1 MAKNK
6 SKNKGPRPK
15 ISPTRYIRERARSF
29 PVGKCYRT
37 PRQDE
42 FGETQVIVTRVRPD
56 GNFIMGAYLVDT
68 FCLGVKDSFWKVNMS
83 PFELND
89 FLDHIRNN
97 VGLKE
102 LSYEEAH
109 NLIYGAIG
117 FAEDA
122 GIEPSKEFDLGQYIL
137 EEDTDDVP
145 LIEYEFGKNG
155 KHFLVIGP
163 EGNERKYLGILRKNL
178 GDDFDYTGVE
188 EEEEEEEEEED
199 CEPSPEKAEMLAKM
213 MEMIQRIEESRK
225 LYPDEEYSYRYPD
238 YPETLT
244 VKNQFIADEFLSPEN
259 YYALPDEV
267 IDRILALSSDEVV
280 DDIHNIVMY
289 EIGRT
294 YRSIIDE
301 GNDKDC
307 GNFEVKESA
316 IMHSLLFLTQL
327 GNLRGLDTI
336 FEILRQSRSFI
347 DAHIGVEAG
356 EYLTN
361 ALYACGQEDIKR
373 LEELVYVPGLDNFN
387 RHYLVEAMMH
397 FALNHPDRR
406 EEVIEIFRR
415 LLVSMVDRLPSH
427 NACDGSFAGMFMSNL
442 INIEAKELI
451 PEIKTLFATGCVNP
465 MIAGGEKDVVSDI
478 LSGDTHPDRVPT
490 DFDIHSHY
498 AEMRKHS
505 TPS

>member
-6 SKNKGPRPK
+6 SKSKNKGPGPK

-29 PVGKCYRT
+29 PVAKCYST

-42 FGETQVIVTRVRPD
+42 FGETQVIVARVRPD

-68 FCLGVKDSFWKVNMS
+68 FCLGVKDSFWNASMS
-83 PFELND
+83 PLELND
-89 FLDHIRNN
+89 FLGHIRKN

-102 LSYEEAH
+102 LSYDEAH

-155 KHFLVIGP
+155 KHFLVIGS
-163 EGNERKYLGILRKNL
+163 EGNERKYLQTLRDNL
-178 GDDFDYTGVE
+178 GDDFDYIGVEDDE
-188 EEEEEEEEEED
+188 EEEDD
-199 CEPSPEKAEMLAKM
+199 CEPSPEKAEMLARM
-213 MEMIQRIEESRK
+213 MEMIHRVEEEKR
-225 LYPDEEYSYRYPD
+225 LYPDEEYSYQYPD

-244 VKNQFIADEFLSPEN
+244 VKNQFIADEFLSPKN
-259 YYALPDEV
+259 YFALPDKV
-267 IDRILALSSDEVV
+267 IDRILALPSDEVV

-294 YRSIIDE
+294 YRSVIE
-301 GNDKDC
+301 KDKDKD
-307 GNFEVKESA
+307 GDGFEVKESA

-327 GNLRGLDTI
+327 GDRRGLDTI

-347 DAHIGVEAG
+347 DAHLGIECG
-356 EYLTN
+356 ELLTN
-361 ALYACGQEDIKR
+361 VLYACGQEDVKR
-373 LEELVYVPGLDNFN
+373 LEELVYVSGLDNFN
-387 RHYLVEAMMH
+387 RHYVVETMMH
-397 FALNHPDRR
+397 FALNHPERR
-406 EEVIEIFRR
+406 EEIIEIFRR
-415 LLVSMVDRLPSH
+415 LLVSMVDRLPSR
-427 NACDGSFAGMFMSNL
+427 NACDGSFAGMFMDNL
-442 INIEAKELI
+442 IDMEAKELI
-451 PEIKTLFATGCVNP
+451 PEIKALYATGCVNP
-465 MIAGGEKDVVSDI
+465 MITGGEKDVVSDI
-478 LSGDTHPDRVPT
+478 LSGDTHPDRVPI
-490 DFDIHSHY
+490 DFDIHSQY
-498 AEMRKHS
+498 AEMRKRS